1 MYTAGMQPLGS
12 HATMPA
18 FRLAFWL
25 TLPWLALPCQAQT
38 SLPLFGL
45 LPGSHTRE
53 QVQQV
58 VQARQARITGEFYG
72 NAQDAFLAVTP
83 ENIPNKRVI
92 VMQVEGMPD
101 SGTPHLQMAFLDEVL
116 YQIRFNYPPGTP
128 TDPAYLELTQR
139 YGLPAGHGSNQA
151 AAYSWPQGAY
161 TVTLQKQLAGSYA
174 LIWQHNALARQVA
187 TSNTEAYAAHIRNK
201 KRTIGHF

>member
-1 MYTAGMQPLGS
+1 MQTQGS
-12 HATMPA
+12 PATMPTI
-18 FRLAFWL
+18 RLAFWL
-25 TLPWLALPCQAQT
+25 TLLCPTLPCLAQT

-45 LPGSHTRE
+45 LPGNHTRE

-58 VQARQARITGEFYG
+58 VQAQQARITGEFYG
-72 NAQDAFLAVTP
+72 NAQDAFLAIRP

-92 VMQVEGMPD
+92 VMHVEGMPD
-101 SGTPHLQMAFLDEVL
+101 SGTAHLQMAFLDETL
-116 YQIRFNYPPGTP
+116 YQIRFDYPPGTP
-128 TDPAYLELTQR
+128 TDPTYQDLTRR
-139 YGLPAGHGSNQA
+139 YGQAAGHSSSQA
-151 AAYSWPQGAY
+151 SAYSWPQGAY

-201 KRTIGHF
+201 RRTTGTFP